1 MELKLTLCQ
10 LLLKYDW
17 RLIPGQSP
25 VPDFEMLTGNL
36 TSPDAVVEF
45 QATQKFEGLVA

>member
-25 VPDFEMLTGNL
+25 VPDFEILTGDL
-36 TSPDAVVEF
+36 TSPDAALQF
-45 QATQKFEGLVA
+45 KTTQKFEGLVA